1 MPSTPCSQGVGF
13 RSQNHRTLEKSGGAV
28 FTHGGTPV
36 TTSHPQGSLS
46 PALSHATVA
55 GRDEPRSPLPVP
67 RPVSL
72 PSMLPLFSE
81 RSTPIW
87 PRLALGSC
95 FQPRAQHR
103 PVSSPPWWEPSV
115 HSASARTRRGSP
127 HRVSHLGLAA
137 PDNWQQLAGPKTQLR
152 SPSWGRGSGCSSS
165 QGGHSSCNSFQAP
178 RRPWD
183 AQAGTWDNRTPCRGQ
198 KLRGGTLFWAQGPE
212 TNLRGPAPRGLPG
225 HTRGRG

>member
-72 PSMLPLFSE
+72 LCFHFSANAARPSGHGWPSALAFSPEPSIGPSRALLGGSPASTRLLHAPVAGPRTESHTSDWLLQTTGNSWLGRRRSCGPPLGGGARAALVHKEVTAAATVF
-81 RSTPIW
+81 RPHDGPGT
-87 PRLALGSC
+87 PRL
-95 FQPRAQHR
+95 
-103 PVSSPPWWEPSV
+103 
-115 HSASARTRRGSP
+115 
-127 HRVSHLGLAA
+127 
-137 PDNWQQLAGPKTQLR
+137 
-152 SPSWGRGSGCSSS
+152 GRGTIGPHAEDRSCAEGLCSG
-165 QGGHSSCNSFQAP
+165 P
-178 RRPWD
+178 
-183 AQAGTWDNRTPCRGQ
+183 RGQ
-198 KLRGGTLFWAQGPE
+198 RPT
-212 TNLRGPAPRGLPG
+212 
-225 HTRGRG
+225 